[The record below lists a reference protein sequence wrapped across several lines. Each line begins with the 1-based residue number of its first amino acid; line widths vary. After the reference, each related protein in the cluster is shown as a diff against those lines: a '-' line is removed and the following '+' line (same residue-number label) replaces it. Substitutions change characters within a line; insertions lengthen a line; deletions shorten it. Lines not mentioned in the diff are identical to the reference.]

1 MATGYTRN
9 DTTNNIANGNV
20 INANDLDGEFDAIQ
34 AAYDVTTG
42 HDHDG
47 TVGGGAPIKTLGPAQ
62 DIVITTSVIRPK
74 TDNTV
79 DLGTSTLE
87 FKDLFIDGT
96 ANIDSLVAD
105 TADINGG
112 TIDGAVI
119 GGSSAAA
126 GTFTT
131 ATATTGN
138 ITTVNATTVD
148 TTNIEVTNIKAK
160 DGTASATIAD
170 TTGVMTVA
178 SAVLTTADINGGTID
193 GTTIGGASAAAGT
206 FTTATATTGNIT
218 TVNATT
224 VDTTNIEVTTIK
236 AKDGTSA
243 GSIADSTGVVTLAS
257 SVLTTTDIN
266 GGTVDGAVIGGS
278 SAAAIT
284 GTTITATGDVTIADK
299 IIHAGDTNTAIRF
312 PAADTV
318 TIETSGVE
326 RLRVDS
332 SGNVGIG
339 TSSPQFFVDIAA
351 SAPRIRQTATSGT
364 ASSLLQLENTG
375 GAAYLGLDNSGGGLG
390 GPYALNV
397 WHGGA
402 YPITFATNNTE
413 RLRIDASGNVGIGTS
428 TMPAGRR
435 LVVSGGNIRLDTDYQ
450 IEWGGSTVGL
460 YGHGANNTLHFFT
473 NTTERLRIDA
483 SGNVGIGTSSQTQKL
498 QVNGGLAVTGG
509 YASTANGG
517 SVIATYSSGAGAI
530 YALDPTVAWK
540 DLDIGSALTTF
551 STGGSER
558 MRLDASGNLGLGVTP
573 SAWGGTAKALE
584 FSGGSLVGF
593 GTGSQE
599 YWYNA
604 FYNGTN
610 TVYKF
615 SSTGAMQYKQTGTG
629 HSWFTAPSGTA
640 GDAITFTQAMTLDA
654 SGNLGI
660 GTTAPNSKL
669 TVNGNILAPWS
680 NSGTYEIGV
689 EQATTNVFA
698 ATSNVFVVRGADAT
712 TSGANA
718 MGGGSVLIRAG
729 RSYGGAAGSAGNV
742 TIQGGETTA
751 GTPGSILFST
761 GSTATERVRIDS
773 IGSLLVGTTSLQS
786 GIAGDAVGISLYGN
800 GASSGAQGA
809 SIFVRNSTNHV
820 LYVNNKT
827 SGGAL
832 VMFYNGGNSVG
843 EITSNG
849 TGTSYT
855 SVSDYR
861 LKENVQPMQDAL
873 AKIAQL
879 NPVTYTWKVD
889 GSDGQGFIAH
899 ELQAVVPDCVTG
911 EKDAVDEDGNPKYQG
926 VDTSFLVAT
935 LVKAVQ
941 ELTAKVASLEA
952 QLNP

>member
-20 INANDLDGEFDAIQ
+20 INAADLDGEFDAIQ

-112 TIDGAVI
+112 TSDGAVI

-193 GTTIGGASAAAGT
+193 GTTIGGSSAGAGT

-284 GTTITATGDVTIADK
+284 GTTITATTLSVNGDVTIADK

-318 TIETSGVE
+318 TVETSGAE

-339 TSSPQFFVDIAA
+339 TSSPWSQMSI
-351 SAPRIRQTATSGT
+351 GT
-364 ASSLLQLENTG
+364 PAGGSLGYFGVKDTT
-375 GAAYLGLDNSGGGLG
+375 
-390 GPYALNV
+390 
-397 WHGGA
+397 HGGD
-402 YPITFATNNTE
+402 IRFGKQSGVNNSAIAGTW
-413 RLRIDASGNVGIGTS
+413 GNNDF
-428 TMPAGRR
+428 
-435 LVVSGGNIRLDTDYQ
+435 L
-450 IEWGGSTVGL
+450 
-460 YGHGANNTLHFFT
+460 FFT
-473 NTTERLRIDA
+473 NSTERMRIDA
-483 SGNVGIGTSSQTQKL
+483 SGNVGIGTSSPANRLSVAGTSVSGGAVALSVQNA
-498 QVNGGLAVTGG
+498 QVGSGTCTLNLTGTAFSFGGV
-509 YASTANGG
+509 
-517 SVIATYSSGAGAI
+517 
-530 YALDPTVAWK
+530 
-540 DLDIGSALTTF
+540 
-551 STGGSER
+551 GGSES
-558 MRLDASGNLGLGVTP
+558 LLLASD
-573 SAWGGTAKALE
+573 
-584 FSGGSLVGF
+584 VGPLSMATF
-593 GTGSQE
+593 ASNPIKFITNQAERARINS
-599 YWYNA
+599 
-604 FYNGTN
+604 NG
-610 TVYKF
+610 
-615 SSTGAMQYKQTGTG
+615 
-629 HSWFTAPSGTA
+629 
-640 GDAITFTQAMTLDA
+640 D
-654 SGNLGI
+654 
-660 GTTAPNSKL
+660 
-669 TVNGNILAPWS
+669 
-680 NSGTYEIGV
+680 
-689 EQATTNVFA
+689 
-698 ATSNVFVVRGADAT
+698 
-712 TSGANA
+712 
-718 MGGGSVLIRAG
+718 
-729 RSYGGAAGSAGNV
+729 
-742 TIQGGETTA
+742 
-751 GTPGSILFST
+751 
-761 GSTATERVRIDS
+761 
-773 IGSLLVGTTSLQS
+773 LLVGRTSPQTGLAS
-786 GIAGDAVGISLYGN
+786 DTVGISLYGN
-800 GASSGAQGA
+800 ATSSTQGVG
-809 SIFVRNSTNHV
+809 IFVRNSTNHV

-832 VMFYNGGNSVG
+832 VIFYNGGNSVG

-849 TGTSYT
+849 TTTSYAT
-855 SVSDYR
+855 SSDYR

-873 AKIAQL
+873 AVIAQL
-879 NPVTYTWKVD
+879 NPVTYTWKAD

-899 ELQAVVPDCVTG
+899 ELQAVVPDCVSG
-911 EKDAVDEDGNPKYQG
+911 EKDAVDAEGNPQYQG

-941 ELTAKVASLEA
+941 ELKAEVDSLRA